1 MREQSRRARS
11 NASLTFRMESG
22 TILFCYGGAGGSA
35 AAKGVVTMP
44 SISVI
49 VPVYQA
55 EAYVQDCVES
65 VRAQTFADWELLL
78 VDDGSKDASPALCDQ
93 LAAADGRIRVFHKP
107 NGGVSSARNLGLREA
122 AGAYAAF
129 WMWMTGWSRRL
140 WKRSGACGRP
150 RERILRA
157 VPTKKS
163 AAGVDRV
170 RNCCCPAASMASVR
184 SGSGS
189 CIRCWETG

>member
-1 MREQSRRARS
+1 
-11 NASLTFRMESG
+11 
-22 TILFCYGGAGGSA
+22 
-35 AAKGVVTMP
+35 MP

-129 WMWMTGWSRRL
+129 LDVDDRL
-140 WKRSGACGRP
+140 EPQALETLWCLRETSGADTAGCAHKNLLPGGGQSTELLLPGGVYGQREI
-150 RERILRA
+150 RERIVYPLL
-157 VPTKKS
+157 
-163 AAGVDRV
+163 GDR
-170 RNCCCPAASMASVR
+170 
-184 SGSGS
+184 
-189 CIRCWETG
+189 

>member
-1 MREQSRRARS
+1 
-11 NASLTFRMESG
+11 
-22 TILFCYGGAGGSA
+22 
-35 AAKGVVTMP
+35 MP

-129 WMWMTGWSRRL
+129 LDVDDRL
-140 WKRSGACGRP
+140 EPQALETLWCLRETSGADTA
-150 RERILRA
+150 A
-157 VPTKKS
+157 VPTKICCR
-163 AAGVDRV
+163 GVDRV